1 MQTWNKGHDMYELS
15 HVYIGQTVSILN
27 IYFEYA
33 MHGIIETLRHGI
45 NLTMGVWNN

>member
-1 MQTWNKGHDMYELS
+1 MYELS

-33 MHGIIETLRHGI
+33 MHGIIETLRH
-45 NLTMGVWNN
+45 WDKSNNGYMK

>member
-1 MQTWNKGHDMYELS
+1 MYELS

-27 IYFEYA
+27 IYFEYV

-45 NLTMGVWNN
+45 NLTMGI

>member
-1 MQTWNKGHDMYELS
+1 MQTWNKGHDMYKLS

-33 MHGIIETLRHGI
+33 MHGIIET
-45 NLTMGVWNN
+45 WDKSNNGYMK